1 MIQFENVTKRF
12 PGGQEAVSGLTLSV
26 DKGEMV
32 FVTGHSGA
40 GKSTLLKLIALIERP
55 TSGQVIIDGQNTRR
69 VRRRKIPGYRR
80 QIGMVFQDHKLL
92 YDRPVAENV
101 ALPLIIAGLSPRDA
115 GKRVRAALDQVGL
128 LHKEK
133 KNPETLSAGEQ
144 QRVGIARAIVTRPKL
159 LIADEPTGNLDP
171 DLSLEVM
178 RIFRRFNEVGV
189 TLLIASHD
197 IALIDKLGC
206 RRIELEEGQLQQAQ
220 DDEDIV
226 ADFDVDFGRLTA
238 MLRPILQVSETTLA
252 GAANGKVQWN
262 ASAPVFQSMA
272 SRPQAPSRAPTV
284 STTGPASSPPCL
296 TCWPSASRRPA
307 SHQASTTWS
316 SIRPTYG

>member
-1 MIQFENVTKRF
+1 
-12 PGGQEAVSGLTLSV
+12 
-26 DKGEMV
+26 
-32 FVTGHSGA
+32 
-40 GKSTLLKLIALIERP
+40 
-55 TSGQVIIDGQNTRR
+55 
-69 VRRRKIPGYRR
+69 
-80 QIGMVFQDHKLL
+80 MVFQDHKLL
-92 YDRPVAENV
+92 YDRPVADNV

-115 GKRVRAALDQVGL
+115 GKRVRAALDQVSL

-206 RRIELEEGQLQQAQ
+206 RRIELEEGRLQHAQ
-220 DDEDIV
+220 DEEDII
-226 ADFDVDFGRLTA
+226 ADFDVDC
-238 MLRPILQVSETTLA
+238 
-252 GAANGKVQWN
+252 
-262 ASAPVFQSMA
+262 
-272 SRPQAPSRAPTV
+272 
-284 STTGPASSPPCL
+284 PPHGGDDG
-296 TCWPSASRRPA
+296 W
-307 SHQASTTWS
+307 Q
-316 SIRPTYG
+316 